1 MAGALM
7 LQPLVFLVVAV
18 LVLFLV
24 VGWVIA
30 VVRKIG
36 GCLIHL
42 LLLGAGLLLLL
53 YLTWLFWQRFML
65 G

>member
-1 MAGALM
+1 MV
-7 LQPLVFLVVAV
+7 QPIVFLIVAV

-42 LLLGAGLLLLL
+42 LLLGAGLVLLI
-53 YLTWLFWQRFML
+53 YLTWLFWQRLPL

>member
-1 MAGALM
+1 M
-7 LQPLVFLVVAV
+7 LQPLLFLVVAG

-24 VGWVIA
+24 LGWA
-30 VVRKIG
+30 FALVRKAG

-42 LLLGAGLLLLL
+42 LLLGAGLILLL
-53 YLTWLFWQRFML
+53 YLGWLYLQRLPL

>member
-1 MAGALM
+1 M

>member
-1 MAGALM
+1 M
-7 LQPLVFLVVAV
+7 LQPLLFLVVAG

-24 VGWVIA
+24 LGWAIA
-30 VVRKIG
+30 LVRKVG

-42 LLLGAGLLLLL
+42 LLLGAGLILLL
-53 YLTWLFWQRFML
+53 YLGWLYLQRLPL

>member
-1 MAGALM
+1 MA
-7 LQPLVFLVVAV
+7 QSLVFLVVAV
-18 LVLFLV
+18 LVLLLV
-24 VGWVIA
+24 VGWVFA

-42 LLLGAGLLLLL
+42 MLLGAGLLLLL
-53 YLTWLFWQRFML
+53 YLGWLFWQRFML

>member
-1 MAGALM
+1 MTGVLM
-7 LQPLVFLVVAV
+7 LQPLVFVVVAV

-24 VGWVIA
+24 VGWVFA

-42 LLLGAGLLLLL
+42 MLLGAGLLLLL
-53 YLTWLFWQRFML
+53 YLSWLFWQKFL
-65 G
+65 AG

>member
-36 GCLIHL
+36 GCLIHF